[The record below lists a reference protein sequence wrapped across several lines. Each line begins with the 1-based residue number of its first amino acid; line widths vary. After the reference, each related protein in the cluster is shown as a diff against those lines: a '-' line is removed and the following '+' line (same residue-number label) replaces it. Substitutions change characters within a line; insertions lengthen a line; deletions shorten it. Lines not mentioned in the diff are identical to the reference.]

1 MLVFSQE
8 GLRKM
13 VWCTGVDEMV
23 FSGSMHLRQLNS
35 AKKKVSYVSQS
46 IPCHTLL
53 PYSHTSFSYVP
64 RPLCVLQ
71 GPIRVKYSPVCM
83 LWQQDG
89 VSDSLSNELVRSGHG
104 ARRFT
109 VLFVFLGKGR
119 VRWPESLCAATDG
132 AMPLEVLAC
141 GRFSRCS
148 PFANGL

>member
-1 MLVFSQE
+1 
-8 GLRKM
+8 M

-46 IPCHTLL
+46 IPCHTPL

-71 GPIRVKYSPVCM
+71 GPIRVKYSPVCT

-89 VSDSLSNELVRSGHG
+89 ASDSLSNELVRSGHG

-109 VLFVFLGKGR
+109 VLFVFLGKGVCDSR
-119 VRWPESLCAATDG
+119 
-132 AMPLEVLAC
+132 
-141 GRFSRCS
+141 SRCALRLMELCLWKCWLVVGS
-148 PFANGL
+148 ADAVRLLTACS